1 MGQEDAYLGKAAV
14 PMDDLMC
21 GEGIVEK
28 LANTNCPIHD
38 LLRRR
43 WSPRAFAD
51 RPVEPEKLCSLLEAA
66 RWAPSSYN
74 EQPWAYLLATREQP
88 VEFARLLSV
97 LVEGNVVWAQHAP
110 VLMLSLARVNFERNG
125 KPNRHAF
132 HDVGLAS
139 GNLVIQATAM
149 GLAVHQMAGFHVD
162 KAREV
167 FNIPEGWEPTAA
179 IALGYRGEAESLPEP
194 LRSRELAPRTRKPLE
209 QFVFTGR
216 WGQVAPLVAHAQAAN
231 HQTTG

>member
-1 MGQEDAYLGKAAV
+1 M
-14 PMDDLMC
+14 
-21 GEGIVEK
+21 EK
-28 LANTNCPIHD
+28 LATTDCPIHD
-38 LLRRR
+38 LLERR

-51 RPVEPEKLCSLLEAA
+51 RPVEPEKLRCLLEAA

-74 EQPWAYLLATREQP
+74 EQPWAYLLAAREQP
-88 VEFARLLSV
+88 AEFARLLSV
-97 LVEGNVVWAQHAP
+97 LVEGNIAWARHAP
-110 VLMLSLARVNFERNG
+110 VLMLSLARLNFERNG

-139 GNLVIQATAM
+139 ENLVIQATAV

-167 FNIPEGWEPTAA
+167 FSIPESWEPVAA
-179 IALGYRGEAESLPEP
+179 IALGYAGEAESLPEP
-194 LRSRELAPRTRKPLE
+194 LRARELAPRTRKPLE

-216 WGQVAPLVAHAQAAN
+216 WGEVAALVAPVANRQA
-231 HQTTG
+231 TG